1 MSTRASMSVLGL
13 GASIEAPGI
22 RPPFLPPTLVEFS
35 RTLIHLEPDT
45 KTNVSR
51 QVIVYLHMFVVLSGE
66 LAWTLRNR
74 AQSHVAVNF
83 KCIFKYA
90 RSSEEVCKPQDHIS
104 PSGKPWHSRN
114 ILSWFPCPMQCS
126 SVLATSLRFE
136 YMDRRPA
143 SKNTNLPRQIPH
155 SQEPSGFEY
164 MKRRPAS
171 KNEHCVFWDGKL
183 AEPQDIFLYVF
194 CCDVRSDLYSN
205 LSCLIFVRTRVK
217 FSRAETFH
225 SQSHRHFDTFK
236 NVEVETYGGSKTMVK
251 EDPAPSILQV

>member
-22 RPPFLPPTLVEFS
+22 RPPFLAPTLVEFS

-45 KTNVSR
+45 KTNVSW

-90 RSSEEVCKPQDHIS
+90 RSSEEVRKPQDHIP
-104 PSGKPWHSRN
+104 PSGKPWHKYK
-114 ILSWFPCPMQCS
+114 S
-126 SVLATSLRFE
+126 SEANPTLAS
-136 YMDRRPA
+136 
-143 SKNTNLPRQIPH
+143 
-155 SQEPSGFEY
+155 
-164 MKRRPAS
+164 
-171 KNEHCVFWDGKL
+171 
-183 AEPQDIFLYVF
+183 
-194 CCDVRSDLYSN
+194 
-205 LSCLIFVRTRVK
+205 RTRVK
-217 FSRAETFH
+217 LSRAETFQ
-225 SQSHRHFDTFK
+225 SQSHGHFDTFK